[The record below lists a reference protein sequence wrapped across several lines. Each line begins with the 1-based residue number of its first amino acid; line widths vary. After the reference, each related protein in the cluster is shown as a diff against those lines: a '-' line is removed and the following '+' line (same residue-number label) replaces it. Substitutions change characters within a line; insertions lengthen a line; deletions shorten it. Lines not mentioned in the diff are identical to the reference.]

1 MLTKQEGLQL
11 VDRYISSTDKRKHV
25 VAVSAIMK
33 SIAKSID
40 ANEDEWELVGLVHD
54 LDYDLV
60 KSDMRKHGL
69 VAAEMLEGKLSESC
83 LHAIK
88 AHDYGSGIEPK
99 SRIDNALIATDC
111 VWFLVVRA
119 TLATPQKKTRE
130 LNLGALK
137 KAFESESF
145 PAYLRDGILMCK
157 DVGLTLDQF
166 LRLVLTAIPDDVVIS
181 SDDL

>member
-1 MLTKQEGLQL
+1 MLTRQEALQL
-11 VDRYISSTDKRKHV
+11 VDRYISSADKRKHV

-33 SIAKSID
+33 SIAKSIG

-60 KSDMRKHGL
+60 KGDMRKHGL

-99 SRIDNALIATDC
+99 STIDNALIATDC
-111 VWFLVVRA
+111 VWFLIVRA
-119 TLATPQKKTRE
+119 TLATPQRKTRE
-130 LNLGALK
+130 LKLSMLK

-145 PAYLRDGILMCK
+145 PAFLRNGLLMCK
-157 DVGLTLDQF
+157 DVGLTLEQF
-166 LRLVLTAIPDDVVIS
+166 LQLALQALPDDLVINL
-181 SDDL
+181 DDL